1 MTSRGNLPA
10 EMSSFVGRADELEE
24 IGKLLART
32 RLLTLHGSGGVGKT
46 RLALK
51 AAQNARK
58 DYPDGVWVVEL
69 SPETNGDLLAG
80 RIAGLLGL
88 HLQSGHSVLEALTEF
103 LAERRLLLVLDTC
116 EHLVGPCSDLIVSIL
131 TDAPD
136 VQIIATSR
144 QELGLPLEVVMVVN
158 PFPVPP
164 PETADLASYDAMSLF
179 LDRAKAVAPGL
190 RTDERAMMA
199 VARLCRRLDGVPL
212 AIELAASHMRGLSA
226 IQLADQLDDRFKLLA
241 DGDGLLIRHYTL
253 RTAAGWSHELC
264 TPAERLLWARL
275 SVFAGAFDVES
286 ACGVCQD
293 ERLPDVPA
301 VLSSLATKSVL
312 ARVGDHYR
320 MLDTIRDYGRD
331 WLNELGEGNLMIRRH
346 RDHYLSTARR
356 MDAEW
361 YGPRQLEWAYWA
373 HKELPNLRT
382 ALNRCLT
389 AGNHRAALELSGALW
404 VLWCHLGLI
413 REGRYYLDRALAACP
428 GPNPARSKPLWAV
441 AHLALIQGD
450 MVLARSRA
458 EECLENARRYGD
470 ADAEANAY
478 LRLAGSCL
486 FTADLGGA
494 RAYALEGAVKFREA
508 DPDSVRGP
516 SIPLLLAMAATFG
529 GDFDEAVE
537 ILREARLR
545 CEACGEL
552 SQRSLCDYVLSLA
565 LFNRGEVA
573 GAAEAARA
581 SLEVKWQL
589 RDVVGSVLAIDQLA
603 RVAAAAGDGGRA
615 AWLLGAAQRIWITF
629 GLPGLGADAMT
640 RPRESA
646 ATRAMDLIG
655 PAAYAV
661 AFEEGATSHIEATV
675 AYALKPLEI

>member
-1 MTSRGNLPA
+1 
-10 EMSSFVGRADELEE
+10 MSSFVGRADELEE

-32 RLLTLHGSGGVGKT
+32 RLLTLHGAGGVGKT

-51 AAQNARK
+51 AAQNVRE
-58 DYPDGVWVVEL
+58 DYPDGVWVAEL
-69 SPETNGDLLAG
+69 SSEINGDLLAG
-80 RIAGLLGL
+80 RVAGLLGL
-88 HLQSGHSVLEALTEF
+88 HPQSERPVLETLTEF
-103 LAERRLLLVLDTC
+103 LAERRLLLLFDTC
-116 EHLVGPCSDLIVSIL
+116 EHLAGPCADLIVSIL
-131 TDAPD
+131 TGAPD
-136 VQIIATSR
+136 VRIIATSR

-164 PETADLASYDAMSLF
+164 PEAADLARYDAMRLF

-226 IQLADQLDDRFKLLA
+226 TQLADQLDDRFKLLA
-241 DGDGLLIRHYTL
+241 DGEGLLIRHHTL

-331 WLNELGEGNLMIRRH
+331 WLNELGEGKLMIRRH
-346 RDHYLSTARR
+346 RDHYLSAARR

-382 ALNRCLT
+382 ALNRCLD
-389 AGNHRAALELSGALW
+389 AGNHRAALELGGALW

-413 REGRYYLDRALAACP
+413 REGRYYLERALAACSP
-428 GPNPARSKPLWAV
+428 GPDPVKSRTLWVV
-441 AHLALIQGD
+441 AHLALVQGD

-458 EECLENARRYGD
+458 EECVENARRYGD
-470 ADAEANAY
+470 AEAEANAY

-486 FTADLGGA
+486 FTADLDGA
-494 RAYALEGAVKFREA
+494 RAYALEGAVKFKEVELGSA
-508 DPDSVRGP
+508 GEPSV
-516 SIPLLLAMAATFG
+516 PLLLAMAATFG

-537 ILREARLR
+537 ILREVRLR
-545 CEACGEL
+545 CEDHGEL
-552 SQRSLCDYVLSLA
+552 SIRSLCDYALSLA

-573 GAAEAARA
+573 EAARA
-581 SLEVKWQL
+581 ARTSLEIKWQL
-589 RDVVGSVLAIDQLA
+589 RDVVGTVLAVDQLA

-640 RPRESA
+640 TLRQGA
-646 ATRAMDLIG
+646 ATRALELIG
-655 PAAYAV
+655 AADYDT
-661 AFEEGATSHIEATV
+661 AFREGMASPIEATV
-675 AYALKPLEI
+675 AYALKA